1 MESRR
6 TESEES
12 AVRRTFEPSIAK
24 VVRLFV
30 WKSRPAMRK
39 PSALPNITPTRLS
52 LLQRLTGSG
61 DAQV

>member
-1 MESRR
+1 M
-6 TESEES
+6 
-12 AVRRTFEPSIAK
+12 RRTFEPSIAK